1 MPEFQIKLIF
11 SRIFEIMIAYLKG
24 KFVSKGPAL
33 LQVEVNGVGY
43 EVHISLNTYTA
54 IKDVEEGLIYTHLH
68 IREDAHLLYGFAGLA
83 EKEMF
88 LMLNGVNGIGTATA
102 RMMLSSMKPADLSAA
117 IVNSNIR
124 ALESIKGIGR
134 KTAERVVL
142 ELKDRLA
149 KQGLQAETSGAP
161 EKTFTA
167 DAVDALVTLGISRNM
182 AEQAVQK
189 ITTTGITDVGEIV
202 KRALQVI

>member
-1 MPEFQIKLIF
+1 
-11 SRIFEIMIAYLKG
+11 MIAYLKG
-24 KFVSKGPAL
+24 KFVQKGPAL

-54 IKDVEEGLIYTHLH
+54 IKDLEEGLIYTHLH
-68 IREDAHLLYGFAGLA
+68 IREDAHLLYGFAQLA

-102 RMMLSSMKPADLSAA
+102 RMMLSSMKPAELSSA
-117 IVNSNIR
+117 IVNGNVKV
-124 ALESIKGIGR
+124 LESIKGIGK
-134 KTAERVVL
+134 KTAERIVL

-149 KQGLQAETSGAP
+149 KQGMQTELAGTTGNTLA
-161 EKTFTA
+161 A

-189 ITTTGITDVGEIV
+189 VTATGVTDVGETV
-202 KRALQVI
+202 KKALQLI